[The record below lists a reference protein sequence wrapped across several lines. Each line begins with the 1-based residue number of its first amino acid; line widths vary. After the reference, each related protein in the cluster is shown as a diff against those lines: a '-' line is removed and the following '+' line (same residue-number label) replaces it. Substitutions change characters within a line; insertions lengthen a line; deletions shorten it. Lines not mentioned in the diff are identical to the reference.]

1 MTTDVVS
8 VGPNA
13 RVDEVGRILLERRI
27 SAVPVVTERGELVG
41 IVSEGDLIRRSEAG
55 TQHRRSWWLKLL
67 MGQEGLA
74 IDYIK
79 ANAVKVS
86 DIMTRRVVT
95 ATPDMPLDQIAALL
109 EKNRIKRVPVVR
121 DGKVVG
127 IVSRAN
133 LVQALASLRKKVATA
148 QGPADSAVRDNVM
161 ARLKAEPWTHPLLLN
176 VTVHDG
182 VVDLWGVVNSETEKK
197 AVRIAAEATPGVRE
211 VTDNLIVRP
220 DIED

>member
-1 MTTDVVS
+1 MKAADVMTTDVVS

-67 MGQEGLA
+67 MG
-74 IDYIK
+74 
-79 ANAVKVS
+79 S

-95 ATPDMPLDQIAALL
+95 ATPDMPLDQIATLL

-148 QGPADSAVRDNVM
+148 QGPADSAIRDNVM